1 METEKIVGE
10 VFNAHDFAQKKARE
24 MAEKLK
30 PKEEEEEV
38 ENPVEE
44 QEEATEEEETIDEPV
59 EEEEEKQEEVVEGTE
74 KERALLREIARLKA
88 DRREEKQKLELS
100 EITPTSDTEESVD
113 VTKAEALVYN
123 AWRNEAL
130 EEFVDKYP
138 EYTTNP
144 KAKER
149 FETEYAE
156 RLPELVYAKR
166 HNIPVTKKFFKD
178 RFDRIHKAVSDS
190 TVSAKESGKKEL
202 LKAQSAAS
210 VMAAGSGKG
219 DGQDGTPKPAKK
231 NLLLLKKGGL
241 DSWISKKS

>member
-1 METEKIVGE
+1 MEIEKIVGE
-10 VFNAHDFAQKKARE
+10 SFNAHDFAQKKARE

-30 PKEEEEEV
+30 PKEEEEV
-38 ENPVEE
+38 EEPVEE
-44 QEEATEEEETIDEPV
+44 QEEATEEEEAIDEPV
-59 EEEEEKQEEVVEGTE
+59 EEEEKQEEVVEGTE
-74 KERALLREIARLKA
+74 KERALLREIARLKS

-100 EITPTSDTEESVD
+100 EITPTSSEEESID
-113 VTKAEALVYN
+113 VSKAEALVYS

-130 EEFVDKYP
+130 EEFVDKHP
-138 EYTTNP
+138 EYTTNL

-190 TVSAKESGKKEL
+190 TISAKESGKKEL

-210 VMAAGSGKG
+210 VMAAGSGKSE
-219 DGQDGTPKPAKK
+219 GQDGKPKPAKK
-231 NLLLLKKGGL
+231 NILLQKSGGL
-241 DSWISKKS
+241 NSWLSKKT